1 MIQIAPA
8 QRDAIL
14 RKDFGS
20 FLRASF
26 NALEPN
32 KTFEPNWHQEAISEL
47 LVQSQ
52 GKQTY
57 FFINA
62 PPRSLK
68 SFQVSVA
75 WVAFKLGHDST
86 HKFICASY
94 SRDLADKLG
103 ALCRKLMQTD
113 LYYRLFKTRLQKI
126 TEDELVTTEG
136 GYRLSTSVGSTLT
149 GLGGDTLIVD
159 DPLNASD
166 AYSETQR
173 KNANTWFTD
182 TLSSR
187 TNDKRT
193 AAIFVVAQRLH
204 QEDLTGMLIDKGWN
218 GLVFPAIA
226 PRDTL
231 IKVGRFRHL
240 WKEAEPLQPRESLEL
255 LADQKRRSSTAAFA
269 AQYMQDPVP
278 EAGNLLKR
286 DWLKW
291 YETPPSRQPGDQVVL
306 SVDTAIK
313 VAATADYSAC
323 LAFLVR
329 NGNEYYLIDV
339 WRRKLDFPALCAAIG
354 SLCGRHRPNA
364 ILIEEQANGSPL
376 IDQCKRNG
384 LTGIIGRRAVV
395 DKKTRMNGETAKL
408 EAGSLMLPKTAPWLD
423 EFMMEFLA
431 FPGGKHDDQ
440 IDALSQFLLWRT
452 TAETKTSFSFD
463 FDHDEGSNAHG
474 SWSRFGAPSPEELLG
489 RLR

>member
-1 MIQIAPA
+1 MIQITPIE
-8 QRDAIL
+8 RDAIF
-14 RKDFGS
+14 RSNFPA
-20 FLRASF
+20 FLQASF
-26 NALEPN
+26 HALEPN
-32 KTFEPNWHQEAISEL
+32 QTFEPNWHQEAISEL

-52 GKQTY
+52 GRQTHA
-57 FFINA
+57 FLSA

-75 WVAFKLGHDST
+75 WVAFRLGHDST

-94 SRDLADKLG
+94 SRDLANHLG
-103 ALCRKLMQTD
+103 AQCRKLMQTD
-113 LYYRLFKTRLQKI
+113 LYCRLFRTRLQKI
-126 TEDELVTTEG
+126 TEDELVTTQG
-136 GYRLSTSVGSTLT
+136 GCRLSTSVGSTLT

-166 AYSETQR
+166 AYSEIQR
-173 KNANTWFTD
+173 KTVNTWFTD

-187 TNDKRT
+187 SNDKRT

-204 QEDLTGMLIDKGWN
+204 QEDLIGTLIAKGWN
-218 GLVFPAIA
+218 GFVFPAIA

-231 IKVGRFRHL
+231 IEVGRFKHL
-240 WKEAEPLQPRESLEL
+240 WKEGEPLQPRESLEL
-255 LADQKRRSSTAAFA
+255 LADLKRQLSPAAFA

-291 YETPPSRQPGDQVVL
+291 YEAPSRQPGDQIVL

-313 VAATADYSAC
+313 VTATSDYSVC

-329 NGNEYYLIDV
+329 NKSEYYLIDV
-339 WRRKLDFPALCAAIG
+339 WRRRVDFPELCAVIG
-354 SLCGRHRPNA
+354 SLAAKHRPNA

-408 EAGSLMLPKTAPWLD
+408 EAGSLVLPKTAPWLD
-423 EFMMEFLA
+423 EFTMEFLA

-452 TAETKTSFSFD
+452 TAETQTPFTFD
-463 FDHDEGSNAHG
+463 FWGEGSNSSG
-474 SWSRFGAPSPEELLG
+474 SLNRLGAPSPEEFLSFF
-489 RLR
+489 R